1 MVNEKSSAVGV
12 NIQEKATVIWNIANA
27 LFGYFK
33 PHEYGLVILPMTVVK
48 RFHDCLLPTHDAVIE
63 QYEKVK
69 KLAVIDGFLTRASGY
84 QFYNTSRFTFES
96 LLADPDNIEANFRDY
111 LAGFSGN
118 VQDVLAKFDFDNI
131 IRRMVECN
139 SLYLVIKEFNSPKG
153 YLGPDKISAVDC
165 GYIFEDLVK
174 RFSESFGEEAGAHFT
189 SRDIIY
195 LMTDLLLCDAKLD
208 DGNVTVY
215 DMTMGTSQMLSCME
229 ERIHELNS
237 DVEVT
242 CFGQEFNPSTF
253 AIAKADMMIRG
264 GDPNNMRFGDTLSDD
279 QFPGFTFRYCISNPP
294 FGIDWKKTHEAAKK
308 YLAQMGLESIDP
320 HTPLSSIS
328 IAMQQLVAIA
338 RAMVI
343 NAKVLILDEPTSS
356 LDANEV
362 RDLFAIMRKVRDS
375 GVAILFVSHFLDQIY
390 EITDRLTILRNG
402 QFIKEVMTKDTPRDE
417 LIGMMIGKSAA
428 ELSQI
433 GAKKARREI
442 TPGEKP
448 IVDVKGLGKKGTI
461 NPVDVDIYKGEVVGF
476 AGLLGSGRT
485 ELGRLLYG
493 ADKPDSGTYTLNGK
507 KVNISDPYTALKN
520 KIAYSTENRRDE
532 GIIGDLTVRQNILIA
547 LQATRG
553 MFKPIPKKEADAIVD
568 KYMKELNVRPADPD
582 RPVKNLSGGN
592 QQKVLIGRWLATH
605 PELLILDEP
614 TRGIDIGA
622 KAEIQ
627 QVVLD
632 LASQGMGV
640 VFISS
645 ELEEVVR
652 LSDDIEVLKDRHK
665 IAEIENDDTVSQA
678 TIVETIANTNVNT
691 GKEA

>member
-1 MVNEKSSAVGV
+1 MYQEVNLCTNLSVGENVMLGHEK
-12 NIQEKATVIWNIANA
+12 
-27 LFGYFK
+27 
-33 PHEYGLVILPMTVVK
+33 
-48 RFHDCLLPTHDAVIE
+48 
-63 QYEKVK
+63 
-69 KLAVIDGFLTRASGY
+69 
-84 QFYNTSRFTFES
+84 
-96 LLADPDNIEANFRDY
+96 
-111 LAGFSGN
+111 
-118 VQDVLAKFDFDNI
+118 
-131 IRRMVECN
+131 
-139 SLYLVIKEFNSPKG
+139 
-153 YLGPDKISAVDC
+153 
-165 GYIFEDLVK
+165 
-174 RFSESFGEEAGAHFT
+174 
-189 SRDIIY
+189 
-195 LMTDLLLCDAKLD
+195 
-208 DGNVTVY
+208 
-215 DMTMGTSQMLSCME
+215 
-229 ERIHELNS
+229 
-237 DVEVT
+237 
-242 CFGQEFNPSTF
+242 
-253 AIAKADMMIRG
+253 RG
-264 GDPNNMRFGDTLSDD
+264 
-279 QFPGFTFRYCISNPP
+279 P

-402 QFIKEVMTKDTPRDE
+402 QFIKEVMTKDTTRDE

-442 TPGEKP
+442 TSGEKP

-582 RPVKNLSGGN
+582 RVAGGAARLNYEGNWRDIFKNLSGGN
-592 QQKVLIGRWLATH
+592 QQKVLIARWLATH